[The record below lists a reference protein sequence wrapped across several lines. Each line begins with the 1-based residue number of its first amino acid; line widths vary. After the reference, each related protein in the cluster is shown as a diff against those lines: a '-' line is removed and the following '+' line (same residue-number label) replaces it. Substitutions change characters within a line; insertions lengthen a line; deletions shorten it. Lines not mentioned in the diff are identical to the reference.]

1 MIKKGTETRA
11 VQRERA
17 KLKRASKA
25 TAAARRRDEYRKGLT
40 EWVRMVGWPAPG
52 GLK

>member
-1 MIKKGTETRA
+1 MKKVGTETS
-11 VQRERA
+11 QR
-17 KLKRASKA
+17 KRASKA
-25 TAAARRRDEYRKGLT
+25 TAAARRRDEYRKNLI